1 LAESILFAGP
11 PLEVGGPDSCDQVDD
26 EAEDDDH
33 VDRVVF
39 LHGLRV
45 VQVLADADEEVVRFA
60 T

>member
-1 LAESILFAGP
+1 LVESILFAGP
-11 PLEVGGPDSCDQVDD
+11 PLEVCCSDSCDQVDD

-33 VDRVVF
+33 VDWVVF

-45 VQVLADADEEVVRFA
+45 VQVLADADEEVVSFA